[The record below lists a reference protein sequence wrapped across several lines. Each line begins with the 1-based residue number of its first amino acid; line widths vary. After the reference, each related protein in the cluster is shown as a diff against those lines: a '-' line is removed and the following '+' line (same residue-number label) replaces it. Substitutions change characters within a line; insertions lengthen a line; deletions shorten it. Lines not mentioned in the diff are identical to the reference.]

1 MPSSQ
6 SKFDVEYISGEFGEN
21 YDININQDNG
31 DPADISWAT
40 KGILTVRKP
49 DGTLLFEDDTI
60 SILTSKVRWA
70 MTEAQT
76 EAGSSYTG
84 NIDVQV
90 ELKDLA
96 TPTIKRLVKVLKGFI
111 YKKIT
116 T

>member
-1 MPSSQ
+1 MPGSQ

-21 YDININQDNG
+21 YDINIKEDNG
-31 DPADISWAT
+31 DLADISWAT
-40 KGILTVRKP
+40 KATLTIKKP
-49 DGTLLFEDDTI
+49 DGTLLFEDTTLTI
-60 SILTSKVRWA
+60 GTSKVIWA
-70 MTEAQT
+70 MILAQT
-76 EAGSSYTG
+76 TAVSSYTG